1 MSVWWKYFFK
11 LTEVLYDMNHFSC
24 LSPSVSVLNN
34 NLCISRILVLRD
46 CIYFYIVCLCLSVFV
61 MNVNVFMLK
70 IVNSLKKK
78 NTQKNPYLISHDRQL
93 AAIVARYLVLGSR

>member
-78 NTQKNPYLISHDRQL
+78 THKKNHI
-93 AAIVARYLVLGSR
+93 